1 MFLSL
6 LTRFVVIFCI
16 ASIPTACFAHFLKRK
31 GWLPAHTLLIA
42 SLSLFSCVAYLSFWA
57 CFEGRRTGIIFILL
71 IYLIAAGYLIKA
83 GKQLKELFISNRE
96 FTLPLLFMFLVGIG
110 YTSVLCLYTPP
121 KGDPCDLAAHRFND
135 LPIDNSLPVIFA
147 DRLQEGARSRQL
159 FGDGPNDW
167 LSSDRPPLQVGIILT
182 TRVLLRHRGLSRDY
196 DAFGASLWFQ
206 LFWIPALWALLRTL
220 GASVRQTAIVI
231 TITLFTG
238 FSLLYSLYTWPKFG
252 AAAFVLGGISILLSK
267 SFPSAVYRWAFAAM
281 MLALGNLSHG
291 GTAFALLGL
300 ALIVFIPQYRPSLLA
315 LTGAVVVFAAL
326 NGPWIA
332 YQKFFDPPGNRLL
345 KMHLAGVNDVDSRGL
360 STTLV
365 ERYRSVGW
373 QEACKYKLAN
383 FSRFIEGDF
392 TAIYNFSTERNGAR
406 SRRDEEFFFLL
417 RALCFGN
424 LALLFSPIAIYLL
437 KRKTGTVFI
446 DTYKTMMIFG
456 WIAATLIIWCIL
468 MFMPGSCV
476 IHQGSLAPVLAI
488 FSIAMLLLLVHSRI
502 GFVIVALLQIAS
514 FLTTWMPANPSVQ
527 TPLSLSA
534 TTLSIVCAGLLFW
547 IVLAIKND
555 PSDPDFTPCQKPS
568 SSPVLPA

>member
-6 LTRFVVIFCI
+6 LTRFIVIFCI

-31 GWLPAHTLLIA
+31 GWLPAHSLLIA
-42 SLSLFSCVAYLSFWA
+42 SLSLYSCLAYLSFWA
-57 CFEGRRTGIIFILL
+57 CFEGRRTGIAFILF
-71 IYLIAAGYLIKA
+71 IYIIAAGYLIKA
-83 GKQLKELFISNRE
+83 GKRLKELFISNRE
-96 FTLPLLFMFLVGIG
+96 FTLPLLFMFLVGIC
-110 YTSVLCLYTPP
+110 YTSILCLYTPP

-147 DRLQEGARSRQL
+147 DRLEEGARSRYL
-159 FGDGPNDW
+159 FGNGPNDW

-182 TRVLLRHRGLSRDY
+182 TRVLFRHHGLSRDY

-220 GASVRQTAIVI
+220 GATVRQTSIVI
-231 TITLFTG
+231 AITLCTG

-252 AAAFVLGGISILLSK
+252 AAAFVLGAISILLSK
-267 SFPSAVYRWAFAAM
+267 SFPTNVHRWSFAAM
-281 MLALGNLSHG
+281 MLAMGNLSHG

-300 ALIVFIPQYRPSLLA
+300 ALIIFIPQYRPSVPA
-315 LTGAVVVFAAL
+315 LTCAIIVFATL

-360 STTLV
+360 MTTLAD
-365 ERYRSVGW
+365 RYRSVGW
-373 QEACKYKLAN
+373 REACNYKLAN

-392 TAIYNFSTERNGAR
+392 TTVYNFSPERNGAR
-406 SRRDEEFFFLL
+406 SRRDQEFFFLL
-417 RALCFGN
+417 RALSFGN

-437 KRKTGTVFI
+437 KRRTGTVLI

-468 MFMPGSCV
+468 MFMPGSCI
-476 IHQGSLAPVLAI
+476 IHQGSLAPVLAV
-488 FSIAMLLLLVHSRI
+488 FSIAMLLLLVHSRT
-502 GFVIVALLQIAS
+502 GFVIVSLLQIAS

-534 TTLSIVCAGLLFW
+534 AMLSAVCTGLLLW

-555 PSDPDFTPCQKPS
+555 AADLTSSPCQKTFL
-568 SSPVLPA
+568 SPVPPA